1 MELGMLALW
10 DEEKMTDDAANWQ
23 VSIAAFLVLGVSLD
37 KGAQN
42 LSYFLRTYAWSST
55 GFPLA

>member
-42 LSYFLRTYAWSST
+42 LSYFLRTYA
-55 GFPLA
+55 